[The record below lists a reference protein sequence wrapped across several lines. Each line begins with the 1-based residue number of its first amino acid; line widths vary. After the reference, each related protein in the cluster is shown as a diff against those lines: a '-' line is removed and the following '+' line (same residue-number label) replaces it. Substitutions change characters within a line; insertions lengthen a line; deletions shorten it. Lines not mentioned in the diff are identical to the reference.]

1 MKVRGKLGNTF
12 KTLTEEKKS
21 SRYSERCFNILRWNK
36 KNFEQIPKLNL
47 ITYRFILEGILEEAL
62 RQKENDTSGKIG
74 SAQKNEKTPKKKKRK
89 EKTMQGNIKS
99 FYYLI
104 FCKMQLTLNW
114 ISKNTFKS

>member
-62 RQKENDTSGKIG
+62 RQKEKDTSGKIG
-74 SAQKNEKTPKKKKRK
+74 SAQKNEKTPKKKKKKR
-89 EKTMQGNIKS
+89 
-99 FYYLI
+99 
-104 FCKMQLTLNW
+104 
-114 ISKNTFKS
+114 